1 MKHLSLFKNF
11 ALACCTVA
19 TLAALTACSNPS
31 SPTRVAQKLRSGATA
46 TVYSY
51 DDTAS
56 PVNRD
61 VYPAGPLPARA
72 ERALYSWLRTSTV
85 KEFSYVYPQYF
96 VSLVTPGSQK
106 ETVWGI
112 CSDGHGN
119 MVGVLI
125 PKNGRPAWD
134 APFTSEHTMYVCETP
149 QRKALSDAIME
160 SLADAGLDKF
170 RIDTRKA
177 SGLPQRYLISKP
189 LSDAAQKKFDL
200 LKKAEEQKAAAREA
214 AEAAAA
220 AGTTEEPEEET
231 EEEETDTSSSEMLES
246 SDEDDFDLDL
256 E

>member
-1 MKHLSLFKNF
+1 MKHLSLFKNL

-19 TLAALTACSNPS
+19 TLAAVSSCSGPAPIDAAN
-31 SPTRVAQKLRSGATA
+31 TLRSGGTA

-56 PVNRD
+56 PINRD

-72 ERALYSWLRTSTV
+72 ERALYGWLRDSTPH
-85 KEFSYVYPQYF
+85 EFSYAYPQYYLSI
-96 VSLVTPGSQK
+96 VNPGKK
-106 ETVWGI
+106 EIVWGI

-134 APFTSEHTMYVCETP
+134 APFTSEHTMYVCESP
-149 QRKALSDAIME
+149 QRKALGDAVME
-160 SLADAGLDKF
+160 ALADAGYDKF

-177 SGLPQRYLISKP
+177 SGLTQKRYLISKP
-189 LSDAAQKKFDL
+189 LSESDQKKYDEL
-200 LKKAEEQKAAAREA
+200 IKKSREQAAAA
-214 AEAAAA
+214 KEAAAA
-220 AGTTEEPEEET
+220 AAEAAET
-231 EEEETDTSSSEMLES
+231 AEAESADSTDLLEDS
-246 SDEDDFDLDL
+246 GDEDDLDLDL